1 MAGYFKL
8 VDAHDHGYRLKLMSG
23 DGTLVAVS
31 AYFPTKQAAIEGID
45 VIREIAGTGPVMDH
59 TRKDQSRREHVREEH
74 SAHAAVKGRLSA

>member
-1 MAGYFKL
+1 VSGYFKL

-23 DGTLVAVS
+23 DGELVAVS

-59 TRKDQSRREHVREEH
+59 TRTDQSNKQ
-74 SAHAAVKGRLSA
+74 HARTVYPAPAAGKGRLSA